1 MYGTYPNISE
11 APPHN
16 EGNDTNDDDA
26 KYDSDHDWPDQ
37 HLGVTLICVCV
48 CVSRMHNAT
57 SPLHSV
63 YHIRL
68 SNGMHA
74 IQFCSWEQ
82 D

>member
-16 EGNDTNDDDA
+16 EGNDTNNDDA

-48 CVSRMHNAT
+48 CVCFKNA
-57 SPLHSV
+57 
-63 YHIRL
+63 
-68 SNGMHA
+68 
-74 IQFCSWEQ
+74 
-82 D
+82 